1 MQVGFYFDQTRCIG
15 CHACAVACKDWH
27 VIPAGPERW
36 MRLMYNESGKFPSVY
51 VSYLVN
57 PCFQCEDPVC
67 IPVCPVG
74 AIIKRGGDG
83 IVIVDS
89 KKCLGNVECD
99 SKCLKA
105 CPYDAP
111 QFNSESGAKMKK
123 CNFCIDRYIENKLP
137 ICVEACRT
145 RALDAGNINDL
156 KKKYGDSK
164 EADNYVYSERT
175 KPSII
180 FKPKLK

>member
-1 MQVGFYFDQTRCIG
+1 MPI
-15 CHACAVACKDWH
+15 
-27 VIPAGPERW
+27 
-36 MRLMYNESGKFPSVY
+36 
-51 VSYLVN
+51 
-57 PCFQCEDPVC
+57 
-67 IPVCPVG
+67 CPVG
-74 AIIKRGGDG
+74 AITKRGEDG
-83 IVIVDS
+83 IVIVES
-89 KKCLGNVECD
+89 EKCLGNVECD

-111 QFNSESGAKMKK
+111 QFSNEFGGKMTK
-123 CNFCIDRYIENKLP
+123 CNFCIDRYHEKKVP

-145 RALDAGNINDL
+145 RALDAGHISDL

-164 EADNYVYSERT
+164 DADNFIFSERT